1 MTLEGM
7 PRSARRLLASLLSF
21 GVCLLLWAPASL
33 AISPAALGESLP
45 DALVIDDADVFSRA
59 SRGEL
64 ETKLRSFEDQRVDA
78 RLITLRRLDYGIT
91 LNSFG
96 EELLE
101 TWSSPSGNPLL
112 LMLIETQNKR
122 SAVVA
127 DQKLEEQLPSSLLTS
142 TARTTMTVPL
152 REGDRY
158 RQASVDGLTRLS
170 TVLSGAEDPGP
181 PQEIERVTLPTNIPT
196 RAETEE
202 SDATKWVI
210 ILLVLGTIIPMA
222 TWWVFSR

>member
-1 MTLEGM
+1 M
-7 PRSARRLLASLLSF
+7 
-21 GVCLLLWAPASL
+21 
-33 AISPAALGESLP
+33 
-45 DALVIDDADVFSRA
+45 IDEADVLSRA

-64 ETKLRSFEDQRVDA
+64 ESKLRSFEDQRVDA
-78 RLITLRRLDYGIT
+78 RLITLRRLDYGIS

-96 EELLE
+96 EELE

-127 DQKLEEQLPSSLLTS
+127 DQKLEEQLPASLLTS
-142 TARTTMTVPL
+142 TARTTMSVPL

-158 RQASVDGLTRLS
+158 RQASVDGLMRLS

-196 RAETEE
+196 KEETEE

>member
-1 MTLEGM
+1 M
-7 PRSARRLLASLLSF
+7 SVYARRLLAGLMSF
-21 GVCLLLWAPASL
+21 GICLLLWTPASL
-33 AISPAALGESLP
+33 AIAPGALGGTLP
-45 DALVIDDADVFSRA
+45 ETLVIDDADVLSRA
-59 SRGEL
+59 SRSEL
-64 ETKLRSFEDQRVDA
+64 ESKLRSFEDQRVDA
-78 RLITLRRLDYGIT
+78 RLITLRRLDYGIS

-96 EELLE
+96 EELLA
-101 TWSSPSGNPLL
+101 TWSSPNGNPLL
-112 LMLIETQNKR
+112 LMLIETSNKR
-122 SAVVA
+122 SAVLA
-127 DQKLEEQLPSSLLTS
+127 NQELEAQLPSNLLTS

-158 RQASVDGLTRLS
+158 RQSSIDGLNRLS
-170 TVLSGAEDPGP
+170 TVLSGGEDPGP

>member
-1 MTLEGM
+1 MI
-7 PRSARRLLASLLSF
+7 RSARRLLASLLSF

-33 AISPAALGESLP
+33 AVAPEALGATLP
-45 DALVIDDADVFSRA
+45 ETLVIDEADVLSRA

-64 ETKLRSFEDQRVDA
+64 ESKLRSFEDQRVDA
-78 RLITLRRLDYGIT
+78 RLITLRRLDYGIS

-158 RQASVDGLTRLS
+158 RQASVDALTRLS

-196 RAETEE
+196 RAKTEE

>member
-1 MTLEGM
+1 MS
-7 PRSARRLLASLLSF
+7 RSVRRLLASLLSF
-21 GVCLLLWAPASL
+21 GICLLLWAPASL
-33 AISPAALGESLP
+33 AISPAALGGSLP
-45 DALVIDDADVFSRA
+45 DALVIDDADVLSRA

-64 ETKLRSFEDQRVDA
+64 EAKLRSFEDQRVDA
-78 RLITLRRLDYGIT
+78 RLITVRRLDYGIS

-96 EELLE
+96 EDLLE

-112 LMLIETQNKR
+112 LMLIETSNKR

-127 DQKLEEQLPSSLLTS
+127 NQELEAQLPSSLLKS

-170 TVLSGAEDPGP
+170 TVLSGGEDPGP
-181 PQEIERVTLPTNIPT
+181 PKGIERVTLPTNIPT
-196 RAETEE
+196 KAETAE

>member
-1 MTLEGM
+1 MSL
-7 PRSARRLLASLLSF
+7 SARRLLACLLSI
-21 GVCLLLWAPASL
+21 GACLLLWAPASL
-33 AISPAALGESLP
+33 AIAPSALGGSLP
-45 DALVIDDADVFSRA
+45 DALVIDEADVLSRA

-64 ETKLRSFEDQRVDA
+64 ETKLRSFDDQRVDA
-78 RLITLRRLDYGIT
+78 RLITLRRLDYGISLT
-91 LNSFG
+91 SFG

-101 TWSSPSGNPLL
+101 TWSSPSGNPLM

-127 DQKLEEQLPSSLLTS
+127 DQTLEEQLPSSLLTS

-158 RQASVDGLTRLS
+158 RQASVDGLNRLS
-170 TVLSGAEDPGP
+170 IVLSGGEDPGP

-196 RAETEE
+196 KAETQE

>member
-1 MTLEGM
+1 MF
-7 PRSARRLLASLLSF
+7 RSAQRLLASLLSF
-21 GVCLLLWAPASL
+21 GVCLLLCAPASL
-33 AISPAALGESLP
+33 AIAPAALGGTLP
-45 DALVIDDADVFSRA
+45 DSVVIDEAEVLSRA

-78 RLITLRRLDYGIT
+78 RLITLRRLDYGIS
-91 LNSFG
+91 LSSFG

-101 TWSSPSGNPLL
+101 TWSSPTGNPLL

-127 DQKLEEQLPSSLLTS
+127 DQELEAQLPSNLLIS

-158 RQASVDGLTRLS
+158 RQASVDGLNRLS
-170 TVLSGAEDPGP
+170 TVLSGGEDPGP
-181 PQEIERVTLPTNIPT
+181 PKEIERVTLPTNIPT
-196 RAETEE
+196 KAETEE

>member
-1 MTLEGM
+1 M
-7 PRSARRLLASLLSF
+7 ASLLSF

-33 AISPAALGESLP
+33 AVAPEALGATLP
-45 DALVIDDADVFSRA
+45 ETLVIDEADVLSRA

-64 ETKLRSFEDQRVDA
+64 ESKLRSFEDQRVDA
-78 RLITLRRLDYGIT
+78 RLITLRRLDYGIN

-101 TWSSPSGNPLL
+101 TWSLPSGNPLL

-127 DQKLEEQLPSSLLTS
+127 DQKLEEQLLQVCSPARPHNDDRAAAGGRSLPS
-142 TARTTMTVPL
+142 
-152 REGDRY
+152 
-158 RQASVDGLTRLS
+158 ASVDGLMRLS

-196 RAETEE
+196 REETEE